1 MRLFAGAWRVGK
13 RMEHILTSEAVTRGH
28 PDKVCDQ
35 IADALLDAV
44 LAEDP
49 EARAACEA
57 AVWENRVWLFG
68 ELTAQQEPDY
78 EAVVREVLRDIG
90 YDRPELG
97 LDAETCDIEVHFHPQ
112 SPDIARGVSH
122 RAAED
127 TGAGDQGIM
136 AGYACRETAERM
148 PLPITLA
155 NRLAKRLEAVRQEG
169 ILPWLRPDGKAQV
182 SVAYRDGVPVGITTV
197 VLSAQH
203 DPDITVDD
211 LREALRQEVVLPV
224 LSAELV
230 REDTLLYI
238 NPTGRFVTGGP
249 AADSGLTGRKP
260 LADTYGSAARYG
272 GGSLSGKDQGGPHRS
287 LLGPVSGQEHRG
299 GRACG
304 PLRGAA
310 GLCHRPGGPRQR
322 DGGHLRHRNRPGPGP
337 GQMAGGKRGYAAR
350 GGEPP
355 VRTDPAHLPAPGL
368 LRLRRRECPGDAL
381 GADGPEISPAF

>member
-68 ELTAQQEPDY
+68 ELTAQQGPDY

-97 LDAETCDIEVHFHPQ
+97 LDAETCDIQVYFHPQ

-136 AGYACRETAERM
+136 AGYACR
-148 PLPITLA
+148 
-155 NRLAKRLEAVRQEG
+155 
-169 ILPWLRPDGKAQV
+169 
-182 SVAYRDGVPVGITTV
+182 
-197 VLSAQH
+197 
-203 DPDITVDD
+203 
-211 LREALRQEVVLPV
+211 
-224 LSAELV
+224 
-230 REDTLLYI
+230 
-238 NPTGRFVTGGP
+238 
-249 AADSGLTGRKP
+249 
-260 LADTYGSAARYG
+260 
-272 GGSLSGKDQGGPHRS
+272 
-287 LLGPVSGQEHRG
+287 
-299 GRACG
+299 
-304 PLRGAA
+304 
-310 GLCHRPGGPRQR
+310 
-322 DGGHLRHRNRPGPGP
+322 
-337 GQMAGGKRGYAAR
+337 
-350 GGEPP
+350 
-355 VRTDPAHLPAPGL
+355 
-368 LRLRRRECPGDAL
+368 
-381 GADGPEISPAF
+381 

>member
-1 MRLFAGAWRVGK
+1 
-13 RMEHILTSEAVTRGH
+13 MEHILTSEAVTRGH

-68 ELTAQQEPDY
+68 ELTAQQGPDY

-155 NRLAKRLEAVRQEG
+155 NRLAKRLEAVRQAG

-211 LREALRQEVVLPV
+211 LRRW
-224 LSAELV
+224 SC
-230 REDTLLYI
+230 RCCRWSWS
-238 NPTGRFVTGGP
+238 GRTP
-249 AADSGLTGRKP
+249 
-260 LADTYGSAARYG
+260 Y
-272 GGSLSGKDQGGPHRS
+272 
-287 LLGPVSGQEHRG
+287 
-299 GRACG
+299 C
-304 PLRGAA
+304 
-310 GLCHRPGGPRQR
+310 
-322 DGGHLRHRNRPGPGP
+322 
-337 GQMAGGKRGYAAR
+337 
-350 GGEPP
+350 
-355 VRTDPAHLPAPGL
+355 
-368 LRLRRRECPGDAL
+368 
-381 GADGPEISPAF
+381 I

>member
-1 MRLFAGAWRVGK
+1 MRLFAGAWRVGE

-49 EARAACEA
+49 EARAACET

-78 EAVVREVLRDIG
+78 EAVVREVLRNIG

-148 PLPITLA
+148 PLSITLA
-155 NRLAKRLEAVRQEG
+155 NRLAKQLEAVRQEG

-238 NPTGRFVTGGP
+238 NPTGRFVTGGTKT
-249 AADSGLTGRKP
+249 AGGHLRQRRP
-260 LADTYGSAARYG
+260 LRRRFPLGQG
-272 GGSLSGKDQGGPHRS
+272 PHQGGPHRS
-287 LLGPVSGQEHRG
+287 LPGPVSGQEHRG

-355 VRTDPAHLPAPGL
+355 VRTDPAHLPVPGL

-381 GADGPEISPAF
+381 GADGSEISPAF